1 MSDIIIIVLFICMT
15 MLFIAIIV
23 TRTIENIQTHDS
35 YWKAKYE
42 LESSNMYS
50 VQKLNADIIKN
61 AKTVI
66 RVNEGLIKIL
76 KDQIKEQT
84 DEPTNEAAE

>member
-1 MSDIIIIVLFICMT
+1 MTGVIIALFICT
-15 MLFIAIIV
+15 TVLLIAIIV
-23 TRTIENIQTHDS
+23 SRTIENIQTHDS

-42 LESSNMYS
+42 LESSDMYS
-50 VQKLNADIIKN
+50 AQKLNADIIEN

-66 RVNEGLIKIL
+66 RVNEELIKIL
-76 KDQIKEQT
+76 KDQVKEQT

>member
-1 MSDIIIIVLFICMT
+1 MTGVIIALFICT
-15 MLFIAIIV
+15 TVLLIAIIV
-23 TRTIENIQTHDS
+23 SRTIENIQTHDS

-42 LESSNMYS
+42 LEKADMYS
-50 VQKLNADIIKN
+50 VQKLNADIIEN

-66 RVNEGLIKIL
+66 RVNEELIKMF
-76 KDQIKEQT
+76 KDQVKELT